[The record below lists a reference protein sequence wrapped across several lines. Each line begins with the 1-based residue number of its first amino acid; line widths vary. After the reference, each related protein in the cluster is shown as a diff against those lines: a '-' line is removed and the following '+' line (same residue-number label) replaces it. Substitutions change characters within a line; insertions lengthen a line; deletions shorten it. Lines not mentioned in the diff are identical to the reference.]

1 MKLFLSTIFLTTF
14 CIILLVVIALIGFQR
29 FIQYYKNIPICAGK
43 PPVQKLVIA
52 YKCGRSSHKE
62 LDAIFKEAK
71 TLFPSL
77 RQLIIFYDIP
87 RKETSCVSLKWAVGI
102 IVSEA
107 EDEPDL
113 KVTMQLQDKGY
124 KFYKLP
130 KVSNS
135 VKMTVHKLPDWLAS
149 RPPSIAH
156 VYPRLASYVKIHK
169 LCAHP
174 WIAVHSGCT
183 IHYMAPLA
191 RQNEF
196 YVPEFS
202 KDVATKEAQNKPD
215 DQPNAAGEGGTR
227 RQRPGYHYKLT
238 LHTPQTPV
246 LRSRPLLTHSAE
258 QLASRPYQSTR
269 SLCTVRYGQRKK
281 KTPEKDD
288 DLSTKSC
295 PSDNSLA
302 MSSKTV
308 TTGQDMDDQRSVPSD
323 DQTVESDSDSW
334 VNVETNDTFVSDN
347 DKVEGPVCQAMD
359 SSNGII
365 YQFSSDSGSDE
376 ERSGPCLRSI
386 GLNVIES

>member
-1 MKLFLSTIFLTTF
+1 
-14 CIILLVVIALIGFQR
+14 
-29 FIQYYKNIPICAGK
+29 
-43 PPVQKLVIA
+43 
-52 YKCGRSSHKE
+52 
-62 LDAIFKEAK
+62 
-71 TLFPSL
+71 
-77 RQLIIFYDIP
+77 
-87 RKETSCVSLKWAVGI
+87 
-102 IVSEA
+102 
-107 EDEPDL
+107 
-113 KVTMQLQDKGY
+113 
-124 KFYKLP
+124 
-130 KVSNS
+130 
-135 VKMTVHKLPDWLAS
+135 
-149 RPPSIAH
+149 
-156 VYPRLASYVKIHK
+156 
-169 LCAHP
+169 
-174 WIAVHSGCT
+174 
-183 IHYMAPLA
+183 MAPLA